1 VLKKLE
7 HVGIVVEDLDAA
19 VKLYEQTF
27 GLAVDETV
35 EIPERGMKIAFFTLG
50 DLQLELLASTRESS
64 DIAKFLLKHGPGL
77 HHLAFLVDDVAAAL
91 NRLKEKS
98 VQLVDETPKSGGRG
112 NKIAFVHPKS
122 TGGVLVELC
131 EAHE

>member
-1 VLKKLE
+1 MKL
-7 HVGIVVEDLDAA
+7 
-19 VKLYEQTF
+19 
-27 GLAVDETV
+27 
-35 EIPERGMKIAFFTLG
+35 AFFTLG

-64 DIAKFLLKHGPGL
+64 DIAKFLLKRGPGR

-91 NRLKEKS
+91 SRLKEMG
-98 VQLVDETPKSGGRG
+98 VQLVDETPKRGGRG
-112 NKIAFVHPKS
+112 TKIAFLHPKA